1 MIFFFSER
9 ICTAN
14 SFDIRN
20 IVQTKYHNLDAF
32 LEPTYLSVHHLRCA
46 FVILC
51 EVQTQFKLLNKNDF
65 HLEVRYDSLYD
76 MLLTQHYGINSRLP
90 SILYIFVASHRSN
103 VTVVAFRLVA
113 LRGEISAFRLHV
125 LQKSTLLSFDLL

>member
-1 MIFFFSER
+1 MHLLLTLFGISLCIFMIFFFSER

-32 LEPTYLSVHHLRCA
+32 LEPSYFSVHHLRCA

-51 EVQTQFKLLNKNDF
+51 VAQTQFKLLIKKDF
-65 HLEVRYDSLYD
+65 HLEVRY
-76 MLLTQHYGINSRLP
+76 
-90 SILYIFVASHRSN
+90 
-103 VTVVAFRLVA
+103 A
-113 LRGEISAFRLHV
+113 LW
-125 LQKSTLLSFDLL
+125 